1 MSQNCYNLYTDVKGN
16 YYLGGSW
23 IDDGKILLP
32 ATAIPPQTVSGSNQ
46 AVQNESN
53 QTVQTEYNSQATYYV
68 AYDQTSDPKYIKVV
82 SEYGDGYYYTSS
94 PNFQQSSANQ
104 YGFDD
109 SQLIR
114 TNSVSYALEND
125 ESSGKCSAMTFKGYT
140 LYPWTFSQ
148 QNNVI
153 QNYHPNDINIGDR
166 FWSEDRNIVVKD
178 LPRGNIAILAGLHA
192 DLFDQPL
199 S

>member
-23 IDDGKILLP
+23 IANGVNPIP
-32 ATAIPPQTVSGSNQ
+32 AYEVSYKN
-46 AVQNESN
+46 VN
-53 QTVQTEYNSQATYYV
+53 YYV

-94 PNFQQSSANQ
+94 PNFQPSSSNQ
-104 YGFDD
+104 YGFDS
-109 SQLIR
+109 SQLTK

-153 QNYHPNDINIGDR
+153 QNYHLKDIIGYR

-178 LPRGNIAILAGLHA
+178 LPLGNTAVLAGLHA
-192 DLFDQPL
+192 NFSNQTL
-199 S
+199 SK